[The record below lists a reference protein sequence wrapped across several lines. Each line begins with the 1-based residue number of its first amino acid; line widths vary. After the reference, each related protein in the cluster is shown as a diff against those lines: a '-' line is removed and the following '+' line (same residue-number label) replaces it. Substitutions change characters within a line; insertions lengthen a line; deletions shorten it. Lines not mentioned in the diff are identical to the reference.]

1 MTKDEKTTK
10 LKELRARI
18 MELKYRETTSNI
30 KTKSTIQK
38 LQQEIDNLPNV

>member
-38 LQQEIDNLPNV
+38 LQQEIDNLSII

>member
-18 MELKYRETTSNI
+18 MELKYRETASNI

-38 LQQEIDNLPNV
+38 LQQEIDNLSII

>member
-38 LQQEIDNLPNV
+38 LQQEIDNLSNV